1 MNIKTRLMA
10 LGFTGAILTGGV
22 LVAIGEDE
30 VLRTYV
36 DPAGIEQP
44 ALAKPA
50 ITLNLAW
57 CSLTSSA

>member
-1 MNIKTRLMA
+1 MA